1 MIAPVSCVDN
11 LLATTSLHAF
21 DSVQPVLHLS
31 TNVNRQSVS
40 TQILHLGDESY
51 DSCVLSQHVND
62 EPVHTRGIHGE
73 TRHWDVVGRRHL
85 LAWVVA
91 SEVRLRLLALLLQ
104 TLELVIAQ
112 LQAAV

>member
-11 LLATTSLHAF
+11 LLATTRLHAF

-31 TNVNRQSVS
+31 TNVDRKSVS
-40 TQILHLGDESY
+40 TQILHLGNERY
-51 DSCVLSQHVND
+51 DSCVLSQHVNN

-73 TRHWDVVGRRHL
+73 TRHRDVVGRRHF
-85 LAWVVA
+85 LAGIVA
-91 SEVRLRLLALLLQ
+91 SEVSLCLLALLLQ

-112 LQAAV
+112 L